1 MHRIIRLLLG
11 WFAVYFISTGI
22 WQQAFPRSFY
32 DDFPGFGMHW
42 VDIDGPYNEHLMR
55 DVGQFNL
62 AFGVLALTA
71 LLIGGVWLA
80 RVTGMA
86 AVVAAVPH
94 QIYHSGHIGMLPNLP
109 EQVLQTATLSFVSI
123 TAIALTVLAFQMPV
137 PRHEAAPAQ
146 ASRS

>member
-1 MHRIIRLLLG
+1 MHRTVRLLLG
-11 WFAVYFISTGI
+11 WFTVYFISTGV
-22 WQQAFPRSFY
+22 WQQASPGSFY

-80 RVTGMA
+80 RVTGMV

-94 QIYHSGHIGMLPNLP
+94 QIYHSSHLDILPNLA
-109 EQVLQTATLSFVSI
+109 EQVLQTTTLSFVSI
-123 TAIALTVLAFQMPV
+123 TAIALTVLAFRLPV
-137 PRHEAAPAQ
+137 PQHEAAPVYAG
-146 ASRS
+146 RP